1 MTDGSEGRARG
12 ESEHM
17 GMDGIKAL
25 TFDTFGTVVDWR
37 ASVIEDFQA
46 FGRGKGISVDWAAFV
61 DEWKTCYRPGMDAV
75 RSGRWPWRTVDL
87 IYRLKLD
94 EMLPAYGLHE
104 LTEAEKTYLNRVWH
118 RLNPWPDA
126 VGGLTRLRKRY
137 VIAPLSN
144 GDVSCLVNMAKHG
157 GLPWDVILCA
167 EIFRH
172 YKPDREVY
180 LGAIELLGCQPHEV
194 MMVAA
199 HNYDLRAA
207 RSHGMRTGFVPRPTE
222 YGPGQKTD
230 LEAEEA
236 WDIIVA
242 DLGELAVGLGA

>member
-1 MTDGSEGRARG
+1 MSVE
-12 ESEHM
+12 
-17 GMDGIKAL
+17 GIKAL

-37 ASVIEDFQA
+37 TSIIDDVHT
-46 FGRGKGISVDWAAFV
+46 FGRRKGITIDGEAFV

-75 RSGRWPWRTVDL
+75 RSGKWPWRTVDQ
-87 IYRLKLD
+87 IYRLKL
-94 EMLPAYGLHE
+94 EEILPAYGVNG
-104 LTEAEKTYLNRVWH
+104 LTENEKVYLNRVWH

-126 VGGLTRLRKRY
+126 VAGLARLKKKY
-137 VIAPLSN
+137 IIAPLSN
-144 GDVSCLVNMAKHG
+144 GDVACLVNMAKHG

-180 LGAIELLGCQPHEV
+180 LGAIEWLGCQPHEV

-207 RSHGMRTGFVPRPTE
+207 RSHGMRTGFVARPTE
-222 YGPGQKTD
+222 YGATQKTD
-230 LEAEEA
+230 LEAEED
-236 WDIIVA
+236 WDVIA
-242 DLGELAVGLGA
+242 KDFGDLAVRLDA